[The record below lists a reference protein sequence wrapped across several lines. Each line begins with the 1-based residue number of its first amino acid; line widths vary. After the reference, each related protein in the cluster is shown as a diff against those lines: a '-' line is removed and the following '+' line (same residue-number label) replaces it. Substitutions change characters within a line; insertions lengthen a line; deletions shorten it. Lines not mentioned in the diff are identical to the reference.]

1 MAPVTGN
8 LRALAANCVYQ
19 VVDKGRSLS
28 DVLPQAQQSLAN
40 PKDKAMM
47 QQMCYGVMRWLPRL
61 DFFCSRLLQKPLK
74 GKQRP
79 FQFLL
84 YLGCYQLLHM
94 RIPPHAAISETVEA
108 AVAMKA
114 GGLKGLING
123 VLRSFQ
129 RQQETLE
136 LAADKVESCL
146 YGHPNW
152 FIKLVKQ
159 YYPEQWT
166 GILDANQQ
174 QAPMW
179 LRVNQRQFGRDEYLA
194 ALNEQEITGQVDPK
208 LAQAICLDSPIDVFK
223 LPGFAEGSC
232 SVQDGAAQF
241 AASLMAAQPGEL
253 ILDACA
259 APGGKT
265 CHMLELTPELAQ
277 MQALDCDAKRLE
289 RVTENL
295 TRLKL
300 EAKLVCADAADTDS
314 WWDGTAFDRIL
325 LDAPC
330 SATGVIRRHP
340 DIKWLRRAEDIE
352 QLAQLQRKILDKMW
366 ALLKPGGTLVYATCS
381 VLPQEN
387 KQQMIDFLATQADA
401 ELVPI
406 VADESAQNP
415 GWQLL
420 PGDNNMDGFYYCR
433 LKKVAE

>member
-1 MAPVTGN
+1 
-8 LRALAANCVYQ
+8 
-19 VVDKGRSLS
+19 
-28 DVLPQAQQSLAN
+28 
-40 PKDKAMM
+40 
-47 QQMCYGVMRWLPRL
+47 
-61 DFFCSRLLQKPLK
+61 
-74 GKQRP
+74 
-79 FQFLL
+79 
-84 YLGCYQLLHM
+84 
-94 RIPPHAAISETVEA
+94 
-108 AVAMKA
+108 
-114 GGLKGLING
+114 
-123 VLRSFQ
+123 
-129 RQQETLE
+129 
-136 LAADKVESCL
+136 
-146 YGHPNW
+146 
-152 FIKLVKQ
+152 
-159 YYPEQWT
+159 
-166 GILDANQQ
+166 
-174 QAPMW
+174 
-179 LRVNQRQFGRDEYLA
+179 
-194 ALNEQEITGQVDPK
+194 
-208 LAQAICLDSPIDVFK
+208 
-223 LPGFAEGSC
+223 
-232 SVQDGAAQF
+232 
-241 AASLMAAQPGEL
+241 
-253 ILDACA
+253 
-259 APGGKT
+259 
-265 CHMLELTPELAQ
+265 MLELTPELAQ